1 MIAAPTSRLRLAR
14 ALVHL
19 HPAIVL
25 MALDLLGLVVASY
38 LAWTALMNQLPS
50 CGPIHGC
57 QEVAL
62 SPYSRI
68 NGVPVA
74 LGGVVLSITLFG
86 LAFVWWRTGRFWA
99 LAGHYFLSLVGVL
112 FEGWLTYAELFLIKA
127 VCVWCAIY
135 GLSLLARYLVALRVW
150 LDRDR
155 YVVPRIASG

>member
-1 MIAAPTSRLRLAR
+1 M
-14 ALVHL
+14 

-25 MALDLLGLVVASY
+25 MALDLFGLVVASY
-38 LAWTALMNQLPS
+38 LAWTALRGELPS
-50 CGPIHGC
+50 CGIVKGC

-86 LAFVWWRTGRFWA
+86 LAYAWWRNGRMWA

-112 FEGWLTYAELFLIKA
+112 FEGWLTYAELFIINA
-127 VCVWCAIY
+127 VCMWCALY

-150 LDRDR
+150 LNRSR
-155 YVVPRIASG
+155 YAAQQVPSG